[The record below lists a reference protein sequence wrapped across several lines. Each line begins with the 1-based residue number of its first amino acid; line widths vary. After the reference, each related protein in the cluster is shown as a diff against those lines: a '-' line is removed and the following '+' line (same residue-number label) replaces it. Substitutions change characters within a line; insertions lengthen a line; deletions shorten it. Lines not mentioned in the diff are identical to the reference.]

1 MERCTRCSAVEAP
14 LGFSDAAGEL
24 RLEIGARGEVIDD
37 GLAEGLHSGAF
48 SAGKNVDVA
57 GEFVPASREA
67 RLS

>member
-48 SAGKNVDVA
+48 SAGKK
-57 GEFVPASREA
+57 FVISHPGRPGSEA
-67 RLS
+67 